1 MARNV
6 TDSSIRLS
14 VSCVV
19 LQLHLMAL
27 HDCGVLTLARSNV
40 NIVATRKQL
49 SVLRSVMKYQPVN
62 SCDWINH

>member
-1 MARNV
+1 M

-49 SVLRSVMKYQPVN
+49 SVLHSVMKYQPV
-62 SCDWINH
+62 